1 MLKRVAAAPSDPA
14 RSEQEGKHAGLVCL
28 HCPSAS
34 CSFLKGR
41 ETIEAWEQFLPEDLI
56 LASSAHF
63 QIEVQVQWVTFL
75 EHAVGHHLGIKATS
89 VLQ

>member
-14 RSEQEGKHAGLVCL
+14 RAEQEGKHAGLVCL

-41 ETIEAWEQFLPEDLI
+41 EATEAQDQFLPGDML

-63 QIEVQVQWVTFL
+63 QIGVQLHCVTFL
-75 EHAVGHHLGIKATS
+75 EHAVGHHLGIKAIC
-89 VLQ
+89 LPQ